1 MKPIAIASD
10 HRGFRAK
17 EIVKSMLE
25 KSNIS
30 YKDYGTTSEESC
42 DYPDYGAPAAMA
54 VSEGESERAILFCG
68 SGSGMA
74 IVANKFLGVRAV
86 NCYDE
91 WSTLQS
97 RQHNDSNVMAIG
109 HRRLR
114 LDASIVEHRMSKDNL
129 ERLVNLWLETSFEGG
144 RHARRTSKIAEL
156 EPLGHRVRTT
166 APFNHRTTVGGH
178 PAGWRHDD

>member
-1 MKPIAIASD
+1 MKPIALASD
-10 HRGFRAK
+10 HRGFRMK

-42 DYPDYGAPAAMA
+42 DYPDYAAPAAMA

-97 RQHNDSNVMAIG
+97 RQHNDSNVMTIG
-109 HRRLR
+109 ERRV
-114 LDASIVEHRMSKDNL
+114 LDDDFL
-129 ERLVNLWLETSFEGG
+129 RLVNLWLETSFEGG
-144 RHARRTSKIAEL
+144 RHARRTSKITEL

-178 PAGWRHDD
+178 ATTEEWKLTVPSSDQK

>member
-10 HRGFRAK
+10 HGGFRMK

-91 WSTLQS
+91 WSTLMS
-97 RQHNDSNVMAIG
+97 RRHNDANIMAIG
-109 HRRLR
+109 ERC
-114 LDASIVEHRMSKDNL
+114 SIEPDDIL
-129 ERLVNLWLETSFEGG
+129 RLVNLWLKTSFDGG
-144 RHARRTSKIAEL
+144 RHTYRISKITEL
-156 EPLGHRVRTT
+156 ERLRRSTIERLRETNSFTPSDSVQYYTPSSDRK
-166 APFNHRTTVGGH
+166 
-178 PAGWRHDD
+178 